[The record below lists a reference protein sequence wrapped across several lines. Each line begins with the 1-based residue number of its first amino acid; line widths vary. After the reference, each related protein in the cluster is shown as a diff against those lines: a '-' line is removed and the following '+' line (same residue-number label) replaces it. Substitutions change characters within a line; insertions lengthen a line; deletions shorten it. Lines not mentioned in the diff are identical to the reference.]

1 MIVMSTQHR
10 VDARGLVIPYGDW
23 PIDRNAPD
31 GLEVVR
37 RFINT
42 QSFETGADLLSSTA
56 DVKRWAAHEGV
67 ARLGIVLHQDLDEL
81 HDLRRL
87 LRASIES
94 HTAPTRLRAFSKRH
108 LVELVF
114 EPGPGLCAPTSGI
127 AKVFSA
133 ILVGT
138 WFALHDDTWGRL
150 TSCSNDHC
158 RWIVFDSSKSKTVRW
173 CSDDAC
179 GGRVRAQRYRDRRTD
194 RARSTKV

>member
-1 MIVMSTQHR
+1 MIVMSAQHR
-10 VDARGLVIPYGDW
+10 VDARGLVIPHGDW
-23 PIDRNAPD
+23 PIGRNAPD

-56 DVKRWAAHEGV
+56 DVKRWAAHEHV
-67 ARLGIVLHQDLDEL
+67 ARLGNVLHHDLEQL

-87 LRASIES
+87 LRYSIEA
-94 HTAPTRLRAFSKRH
+94 HAAPTGLRALSRRNP
-108 LVELVF
+108 VELVF
-114 EPGPGLCAPTSGI
+114 EPGPGLRAPTAGI

-138 WFALHDDTWGRL
+138 WFALHDGTWGRL
-150 TSCSNDHC
+150 TACSNDHC
-158 RWIVFDSSKSKTVRW
+158 RWVVFDSSKSKTVRW

-179 GGRVRAQRYRDRRTD
+179 GGRVRAQRYRDRHAE
-194 RARSTKV
+194 RARSTST